1 MTTSMNAWRQ
11 ESPGTEGWE
20 RSARPGAAQRYFIV
34 DTDSHANE
42 PVDVFQ
48 RGGIPERFHDRLPR
62 MEIDEQ
68 GNQWLLTEGNR
79 KQMVKP
85 APNPDKP
92 LVIDGLES
100 DGQPWSDRMEE
111 EDLLRMAAGSTS
123 TPDQPGLDRRAQ
135 DAHTDGIDAQV
146 VFPNRGFLAF
156 ATRDTEF
163 SHAMCQAWNRWAVEV
178 YGGPDPVFAAAPM
191 IAPMTIEESIAEVE
205 WIAGQGFRTVCL
217 PCAPTF
223 GPSAPGEPGYNHP
236 RFDPLWAAIERAGLP
251 ITIHVATGRDP
262 RAASGPG
269 GAVINLAI
277 GSLSQVI
284 EPLAQ
289 FLACG
294 IFDRHAGLR
303 VVTVEGGIGW
313 LPWLLQ
319 TLDEATRKHHM
330 WVRPVQQRL
339 PSEYYRDHCGSTFIE
354 DPAGLALVHDW
365 NLVDNVMWSSD
376 YPHQEGSWPH
386 SAQAIER
393 QLGAFTDAER
403 AAIVGGTAAGLFG
416 FDEANAGIMPTVG
429 PYAGFLVRP

>member
-1 MTTSMNAWRQ
+1 MTTSMNAWRL
-11 ESPGTEGWE
+11 ETPGTDGWQ
-20 RSARPGAAQRYFIV
+20 RSARPGAPNRYFMV

-48 RGGIPERFHDRLPR
+48 RGGIPEHHRARLPR
-62 MEIDEQ
+62 MEFDDQ
-68 GNQWLLTEGNR
+68 GNQWLVTEGNR

-92 LVIDGLES
+92 LTIDGLQS
-100 DGQPWSDRMEE
+100 DGQPWSERMEA
-111 EDLLRMAAGSTS
+111 EDMQRMAAGSTS
-123 TPDQPGLDRRAQ
+123 TPDLPGLHRRAE
-135 DAHTDGIDAQV
+135 DARIDGIDAQV

-156 ATRDTEF
+156 ATRNSEF
-163 SHAMCQAWNRWAVEV
+163 SHAMCQAWNRWAAEV
-178 YGGPDPVFAAAPM
+178 YGGDNPTFAAAPM
-191 IAPMTIEESIAEVE
+191 IAPMMPEESIAEIE
-205 WIAGQGFRTVCL
+205 WIAAHGFRTVCL
-217 PCAPTF
+217 PCAPMF

-236 RFDPLWAAIERAGLP
+236 RFNPLWEAIERAGLP

-269 GAVINLAI
+269 GAMINLAI

-289 FLACG
+289 FLSCG
-294 IFDRHAGLR
+294 IFDRHPGLR

-330 WVRPVQQRL
+330 WVNPVQERL

-354 DPAGLALVHDW
+354 DEAGLALVEKW
-365 NLVDNVMWSSD
+365 GLTRNVMWSSD

-393 QLGAFTDAER
+393 QLGTFNEADR
-403 AAIVGGTAAGLFG
+403 VAIIGGTAARVFG
-416 FDEANAGIMPTVG
+416 FTTTPAASPGSASRSTPG
-429 PYAGFLVRP
+429 CS

>member
-1 MTTSMNAWRQ
+1 MTTAMNAWRLQ
-11 ESPGTEGWE
+11 TPGDGGWE
-20 RSARPGAAQRYFIV
+20 RSARPDAAHRYFLV

-42 PVDVFQ
+42 PIDVFQ
-48 RGGIPERFHDRLPR
+48 RGGIPERFRSRLPH
-62 MEIDEQ
+62 MELDDH
-68 GNQWLLTEGNR
+68 GNQWLVTEGNR

-85 APNPDKP
+85 AANPDHP
-92 LVIDGLES
+92 LVIDGLQT

-123 TPDQPGLDRRAQ
+123 TPDRPGLERRAEH
-135 DAHTDGIDAQV
+135 ASLDGIGAQL

-156 ATRDTEF
+156 ATRDSDF
-163 SHAMCQAWNRWAVEV
+163 SHAMCQSWNRWALEV
-178 YGGPDPVFAAAPM
+178 YGGHNPCFAATPM
-191 IAPMTIEESIAEVE
+191 IAPMMIEESIAEVE
-205 WIAGQGFRTVCL
+205 WIAAQGFRTVCL
-217 PCAPTF
+217 PCAPLF
-223 GPSAPGEPGYNHP
+223 GPMMPGSPGYNHP
-236 RFDPLWAAIERAGLP
+236 RFNPLWEAIERAGLP

-289 FLACG
+289 FLSCG
-294 IFDRHAGLR
+294 IFDRYPKLK

-330 WVRPVQQRL
+330 WVKPVQDRL

-354 DPAGLALVHDW
+354 DPAGLALVRAW
-365 NLVDNVMWSSD
+365 GLINNVMWSSD

-386 SAQAIER
+386 SSQAIER
-393 QLGAFTDAER
+393 QLSAFTDSER
-403 AAIVGGTAAGLFG
+403 AAIIGTTAAGIFG
-416 FDEANAGIMPTVG
+416 FRTPAGT
-429 PYAGFLVRP
+429 